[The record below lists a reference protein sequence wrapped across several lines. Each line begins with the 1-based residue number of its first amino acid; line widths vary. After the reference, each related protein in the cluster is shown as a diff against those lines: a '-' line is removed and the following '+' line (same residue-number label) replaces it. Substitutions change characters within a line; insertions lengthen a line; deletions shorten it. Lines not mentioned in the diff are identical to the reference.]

1 MPGRIYVISG
11 PSGVGKST
19 ILDQVIKR
27 VGGLGYSVSHTSRQP
42 RENEVDGE
50 NYHFVS
56 REEFL
61 GMVDEGAFVEWARVY
76 DDYYGTSF
84 REVEEKL
91 DKGLDLVMD
100 LDTQGARNIKD
111 RFHESVFIYILPPSL
126 EELERRLR
134 GRGTD
139 EGGVIAKRLE
149 KAIEEI
155 KSCIWYDYIVFNR
168 NVDDSIHQV
177 ESIITSERCRTSAQ
191 LHKVEKIFNIEI
203 SGKQ

>member
-1 MPGRIYVISG
+1 MAGRIYVISG

-19 ILDQVIKR
+19 ILDQVVKR
-27 VGGLGYSVSHTSRQP
+27 VGGLGYSVSHTSRKP
-42 RENEVDGE
+42 RKNEVNGE
-50 NYHFVS
+50 DYHFVS

-61 GMVDEGAFVEWARVY
+61 RMVDEGAFVEWARVY

-84 REVEEKL
+84 REVEDKL

-100 LDTQGARNIKD
+100 LDTQGARSIKE
-111 RFHESVFIYILPPSL
+111 RFNESVLIFILPPSM
-126 EELERRLR
+126 EELERRLW

-139 EGGVIAKRLE
+139 GEGVIANRLE
-149 KAIEEI
+149 KAIKEI
-155 KSCIWYDYIVFNR
+155 NSCIWYDYIVFNR
-168 NVDDSIHQV
+168 NVDDSVHQV

-191 LHKVEKIFNIEI
+191 LSKVEKIFDIEI